1 MRSTFNVGE
10 NKCTAPITCS
20 SAFAIRMR
28 ISRCNNFISR
38 MIYKRLISKVNQNS
52 ICFMTSFFAISIKG
66 EALLNNEWTSMIR
79 SYVQKK
85 IIVAKKKIIITFSP
99 KNQELSNVFQMFYTR
114 PYRVGEIYRERVVYT
129 LKLRLPVKSD
139 YRCSYFWR

>member
-1 MRSTFNVGE
+1 
-10 NKCTAPITCS
+10 
-20 SAFAIRMR
+20 
-28 ISRCNNFISR
+28 
-38 MIYKRLISKVNQNS
+38 
-52 ICFMTSFFAISIKG
+52 
-66 EALLNNEWTSMIR
+66 MIR

-99 KNQELSNVFQMFYTR
+99 KNQKLSNVFQMFYTR